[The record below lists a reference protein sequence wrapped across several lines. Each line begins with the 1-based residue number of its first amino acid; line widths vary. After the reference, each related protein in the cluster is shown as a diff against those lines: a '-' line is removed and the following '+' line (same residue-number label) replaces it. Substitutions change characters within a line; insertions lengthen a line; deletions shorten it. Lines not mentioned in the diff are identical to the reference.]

1 MDFRFPL
8 LLWDPKNLKKTETCF
23 GCDLADCGRAS
34 MDFEGEMHPTNC
46 IPSVWGAQISAPNGC
61 FFGAFLGL
69 KFQTYLEDSGIP

>member
-34 MDFEGEMHPTNC
+34 MDFEGEMNPTNC
-46 IPSVWGAQISAPNGC
+46 KFQPQT
-61 FFGAFLGL
+61 GAFLVLFWGSNFRDTWRIQVSL
-69 KFQTYLEDSGIP
+69 KNSVGQ